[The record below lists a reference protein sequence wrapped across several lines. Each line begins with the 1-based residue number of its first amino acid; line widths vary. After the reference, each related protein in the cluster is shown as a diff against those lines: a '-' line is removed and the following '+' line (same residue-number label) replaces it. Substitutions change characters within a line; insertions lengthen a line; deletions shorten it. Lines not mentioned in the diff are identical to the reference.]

1 MIAFLSPVSKI
12 VLAHREILP
21 PGTLG
26 KQIKVHAN
34 KGEFP
39 SFDGAKFALLGL
51 KEDRADVDYMGA
63 ERSFDLYR
71 KAFYSL
77 YPGNWSHDIIDLG
90 ELENGETPEDSRFAT
105 KETIEALL
113 KMDII
118 PIILGAG
125 QDLVYGQYRAYDNY
139 GSMVNMVNIDSRF
152 DLGNADLPISNNSYV
167 GKIVV
172 D

>member
-1 MIAFLSPVSKI
+1 
-12 VLAHREILP
+12 
-21 PGTLG
+21 
-26 KQIKVHAN
+26 
-34 KGEFP
+34 
-39 SFDGAKFALLGL
+39 
-51 KEDRADVDYMGA
+51 
-63 ERSFDLYR
+63 
-71 KAFYSL
+71 
-77 YPGNWSHDIIDLG
+77 
-90 ELENGETPEDSRFAT
+90 ENGETPEDSRFAT

-172 D
+172 DLPYNLFNYSVIGYQSYFNPPQEIAFMEKLFFDAYLLGEITSDITMA